1 VAASPAP
8 ANTLGPATPI
18 FPVANLAAA
27 LDYYLNVLGF
37 RLDWQHQG
45 GYVASVSRDKCNIF
59 LAEGDQG
66 HAGTWTWI
74 GVNDAAA
81 FEAELRARGAK
92 IRHPATNYS
101 WALELQ
107 VEDPDGNV
115 LRFGSDPIKG
125 QPFGEFP
132 DMHGR
137 LWPTV

>member
-1 VAASPAP
+1 MASPAP
-8 ANTLGPATPI
+8 INTFGTAAPI

-27 LDYYLNVLGF
+27 VDYYVNILGF
-37 RLDWQHQG
+37 RLNWQHQDFF
-45 GYVASVSRDKCNIF
+45 ASVSRDKCNI
-59 LAEGDQG
+59 LLSEGDQG

-74 GVNDAAA
+74 GVNDDAAL
-81 FEAELRARGAK
+81 EAELRARGAK

-101 WALELQ
+101 WALEMQ
-107 VEDPDGNV
+107 VEDRDGNV
-115 LRFGSDPIKG
+115 LRFGSEPIQG